1 MGKVVVCVD
10 LDQSSIGDILFMSEK
25 TLNKDDSEI
34 AVEMIKVVEVRWV
47 SSSVLRVV
55 GISNC
60 FSFS

>member
-55 GISNC
+55 GIGNC
-60 FSFS
+60 FGLT